1 MILSGKRLNLLKT
14 IEVMLPIN
22 VNDLLEKN
30 RVESNR
36 IEFKEGWNP
45 VRIYQSICA
54 FANDIDNLGGGYIL
68 VGVKEEKGKAVRPVC
83 GLTEE
88 ELEDIQKKMI
98 GFNNLID
105 PYYRPRTS
113 VEPVDGKNILV
124 IWIPMGEDRPYAVPE
139 DITVKKNK
147 KYQYYIRSNSSSIEA
162 KGSDLD
168 DLRDLAKKVPFDD
181 RGNSEISIADI
192 SPTLV
197 WEHLSKAGSRLT
209 KEFNPSALQD
219 TLEKMNLLTGPTE
232 RRLVKNVAAMMFCEQ
247 PDKFFPRTQ
256 VDIVIFPEGRIGNPN
271 NLIEAPAIKG
281 PVPSMI
287 KSALEYLRT
296 NVIKERI
303 IKPKDRE
310 ESVRYFNY
318 PYQALEEAV
327 VNALYHRDYTEREP
341 VEITIEPNRI
351 SILSYSGPD
360 RSIPMDSIKAAES
373 LRSRRYRNV
382 RLGDFLKEL
391 DLSEGRA
398 TGIPTIQEELKKNG
412 SGKAVI
418 ETDDDRSYFLID
430 IPCHEGFE
438 PVLEYT
444 REQTEDIHVIVKHLS
459 SLLSQVLSQVFVAD
473 NQSNSNDLSQVLSQV
488 CLKSVMEWRERDNM
502 TLIAKVLL
510 LTRQPISMKSLL
522 VEMDQTNRGRF
533 MANYIKPMIEL
544 GLLEMTVP
552 DQPNSSKQKYV
563 IGSKGKE
570 LLWV

>member
-1 MILSGKRLNLLKT
+1 
-14 IEVMLPIN
+14 MLPIN

-68 VGVKEEKGKAVRPVC
+68 VGVKEDNGKVVRPVC

-113 VEPVDGKNILV
+113 IEPVDGKNIFV
-124 IWIPMGEDRPYAVPE
+124 IWAPMGEERPYAVPQ
-139 DITVKKNK
+139 DITAKDK
-147 KYQYYIRSNSSSIEA
+147 KYKYYIRSNSSSIEA

-168 DLRDLAKKVPFDD
+168 ALRDLAKRVPFDD
-181 RGNSEISIADI
+181 RGNSEITIADI

-197 WEHLSKAGSRLT
+197 WEHLSEVGSRLT
-209 KEFNPSALQD
+209 KDFNPGALQD
-219 TLEKMNLLTGPTE
+219 TLEKMNLMTGPTE
-232 RRLVKNVAAMMFCEQ
+232 RRLIKNVAAMMFCKE
-247 PDKFFPRTQ
+247 PDKFFPKTQ
-256 VDIVIFPEGRIGNPN
+256 VDIVIFPEGRVGNPN
-271 NLIEAPAIKG
+271 NMIEAPVIKG
-281 PVPSMI
+281 PVPHMI
-287 KSALEYLRT
+287 KSALDYLRT

-303 IKPKDRE
+303 IKPKDKE
-310 ESVRYFNY
+310 ESIKYFNY

-327 VNALYHRDYTEREP
+327 VNALYHRDYTDWQP
-341 VEITIEPNRI
+341 VEITVEPNRI

-360 RSIPMDSIKAAES
+360 RSITMDSIKAAES

-412 SGKAVI
+412 SPRAVI
-418 ETDDDRSYFLID
+418 ETDEGRTYFLID
-430 IPCHEGFE
+430 IYCHHGFLQSSNSRTA
-438 PVLEYT
+438 VMT
-444 REQTEDIHVIVKHLS
+444 TDLS
-459 SLLSQVLSQVFVAD
+459 QVCENLSQVLSQVYWAD
-473 NQSNSNDLSQVLSQV
+473 NQGSEDDSVPSLSQV
-488 CLKSVMEWRERDNM
+488 CLKSVSSWNTRATLTLVAKTLEEVIEPKTMRELLDLMGQINRSRYMNLVVRPLIEMGYVTM
-502 TLIAKVLL
+502 TI
-510 LTRQPISMKSLL
+510 
-522 VEMDQTNRGRF
+522 
-533 MANYIKPMIEL
+533 
-544 GLLEMTVP
+544 P
-552 DQPNSSKQKYV
+552 DQPNSSRQQYV
-563 IGSKGKE
+563 LTPAGMQLLISNKG
-570 LLWV
+570 

>member
-1 MILSGKRLNLLKT
+1 
-14 IEVMLPIN
+14 MLPIN

-68 VGVKEEKGKAVRPVC
+68 VGVKEDNGKVVRPVC

-113 VEPVDGKNILV
+113 IEPVDGKNIFV
-124 IWIPMGEDRPYAVPE
+124 IWAPMGEERPYAVPQ
-139 DITVKKNK
+139 DITAKDK
-147 KYQYYIRSNSSSIEA
+147 KYKYYIRSNSSSIEA

-168 DLRDLAKKVPFDD
+168 ALRDLAKRVPFDD
-181 RGNSEISIADI
+181 RGNSEITIADI

-197 WEHLSKAGSRLT
+197 WEHLSEVGSRLT
-209 KEFNPSALQD
+209 KDFNPGALQD
-219 TLEKMNLLTGPTE
+219 TLEKMNLMTGPTE
-232 RRLVKNVAAMMFCEQ
+232 RRLIKNVAAMMFCKE
-247 PDKFFPRTQ
+247 PDKFFPKTQ
-256 VDIVIFPEGRIGNPN
+256 VDIVIFPEGRVGNPN
-271 NLIEAPAIKG
+271 NMIEAPVIKG
-281 PVPSMI
+281 PVPHMI
-287 KSALEYLRT
+287 KSALDYLRT

-303 IKPKDRE
+303 IKPKDKE
-310 ESVRYFNY
+310 ESIKYFNY

-327 VNALYHRDYTEREP
+327 VNALYHRDYTDWQP
-341 VEITIEPNRI
+341 VEITVEPNRI

-360 RSIPMDSIKAAES
+360 RSITMDSIKAAES

-412 SGKAVI
+412 SPRAVI
-418 ETDDDRSYFLID
+418 ETDEGRTYFLID
-430 IPCHEGFE
+430 IYCHHGF
-438 PVLEYT
+438 L
-444 REQTEDIHVIVKHLS
+444 QS
-459 SLLSQVLSQVFVAD
+459 SNSRTAVMTTDLSQVCE
-473 NQSNSNDLSQVLSQV
+473 NLSQVLSQV
-488 CLKSVMEWRERDNM
+488 CLKSVSSWNTRATLTLVAKTLEEVIEPKTMRE
-502 TLIAKVLL
+502 LL
-510 LTRQPISMKSLL
+510 DLMG
-522 VEMDQTNRGRF
+522 QTNRSRY
-533 MANYIKPMIEL
+533 MNLVVRPLIEM
-544 GLLEMTVP
+544 GYVTMTIP
-552 DQPNSSKQKYV
+552 DQPNSSRQQYV
-563 IGSKGKE
+563 LTPAGMQ
-570 LLWV
+570 LLISNKD

>member
-1 MILSGKRLNLLKT
+1 MITTKEILIEAKKVKTLLASLSTEEKNNALLKMADAL
-14 IEVMLPIN
+14 IENADEILTAN
-22 VNDLLEKN
+22 KSDLE
-30 RVESNR
+30 R
-36 IEFKEGWNP
+36 
-45 VRIYQSICA
+45 
-54 FANDIDNLGGGYIL
+54 
-68 VGVKEEKGKAVRPVC
+68 
-83 GLTEE
+83 
-88 ELEDIQKKMI
+88 
-98 GFNNLID
+98 
-105 PYYRPRTS
+105 
-113 VEPVDGKNILV
+113 
-124 IWIPMGEDRPYAVPE
+124 
-139 DITVKKNK
+139 
-147 KYQYYIRSNSSSIEA
+147 A

-271 NLIEAPAIKG
+271 NLIEVPAIKG

-382 RLGDFLKEL
+382 QLGDFLKEL

-459 SLLSQVLSQVFVAD
+459 SL
-473 NQSNSNDLSQVLSQV
+473 LSQV

-570 LLWV
+570 LLLD